1 MINLRNLISGNQESN
16 DAFAEFVSI
25 VILGVIAH
33 ARVHTHRFPSLG
45 LNNASLSAL
54 QTSMALTGHK

>member
-33 ARVHTHRFPSLG
+33 ARVHTVYAPIPIIG
-45 LNNASLSAL
+45 LE
-54 QTSMALTGHK
+54 